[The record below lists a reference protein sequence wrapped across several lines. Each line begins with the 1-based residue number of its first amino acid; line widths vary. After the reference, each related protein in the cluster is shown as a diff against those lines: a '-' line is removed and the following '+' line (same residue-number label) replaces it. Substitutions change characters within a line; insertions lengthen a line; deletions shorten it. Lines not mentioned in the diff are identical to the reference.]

1 MMKRKILTLTLL
13 VALVAAL
20 AALLSGCS
28 GATDPTEG
36 KYVVTFE
43 ANGGILSYGTSST
56 DGRVNYAYYPGTYVK
71 DPTTFPNYSI
81 YRPDY
86 VFTGW
91 YTSKDCNPDEKW
103 NFENGT
109 IEQEKL
115 VLYAGWEVAINYTY
129 SVKYLDGTNEV
140 TLGTYK
146 VTAGEKF
153 EDWRD
158 YASLRDGY
166 TPNGF
171 FKDSDCTVPWNFSE
185 QHPGGLSDLD
195 IPVYVKYIEGNWKL
209 VEDFNQLK
217 SALNNGFGVYL
228 MNDIDCEG
236 KELYVSSSYG
246 MILEGNGFKISNF
259 TVPTKGTTYT
269 PTVAIFNKLVSG
281 AEIRNVSFENVS
293 YNFTVKSSI
302 PQSEIVAKVAALA
315 VNFEQGVKVTN
326 VSITGT
332 LVTNYEGE
340 LPCLEKVF
348 YSKTENDALLSGV
361 TGFSADITIVNN

>member
-1 MMKRKILTLTLL
+1 
-13 VALVAAL
+13 
-20 AALLSGCS
+20 
-28 GATDPTEG
+28 
-36 KYVVTFE
+36 
-43 ANGGILSYGTSST
+43 
-56 DGRVNYAYYPGTYVK
+56 
-71 DPTTFPNYSI
+71 
-81 YRPDY
+81 
-86 VFTGW
+86 
-91 YTSKDCNPDEKW
+91 
-103 NFENGT
+103 
-109 IEQEKL
+109 
-115 VLYAGWEVAINYTY
+115 
-129 SVKYLDGTNEV
+129 
-140 TLGTYK
+140 
-146 VTAGEKF
+146 
-153 EDWRD
+153 
-158 YASLRDGY
+158 
-166 TPNGF
+166 
-171 FKDSDCTVPWNFSE
+171 
-185 QHPGGLSDLD
+185 
-195 IPVYVKYIEGNWKL
+195 
-209 VEDFNQLK
+209 
-217 SALNNGFGVYL
+217 